1 MLVNDA
7 LLQAKGN
14 SAATARIPFRASRTL
29 EKGLEKAGAAAR
41 GELGFA
47 KQFFGSETAMGIGAT
62 TGGMIAESVD
72 PGDKSSQVIGE
83 IGGGFIG
90 AFTPSSLI
98 LRLHPPFYD
107 VFQQEWVKTPS

>member
-14 SAATARIPFRASRTL
+14 LAATARIPFRASRTL

-41 GELGFA
+41 GELGPMQKF
-47 KQFFGSETAMGIGAT
+47 QFFGSETAMGIGAT

-72 PGDKSSQVIGE
+72 PGDKSSQVTGE
-83 IGGGFIG
+83 IG
-90 AFTPSSLI
+90 AVL
-98 LRLHPPFYD
+98 
-107 VFQQEWVKTPS
+107 